1 MQFKGSVFVAKMA
14 FTERDL
20 RKQEP
25 PISRDPIA
33 RSPTPGECV
42 LLSFLQCLL
51 QIVLMRIIVG
61 TGTGLIKGTVVAFQG
76 R

>member
-33 RSPTPGECV
+33 PPVSAFFCPSCSV
-42 LLSFLQCLL
+42 SCKLSS
-51 QIVLMRIIVG
+51 
-61 TGTGLIKGTVVAFQG
+61 
-76 R
+76 